1 MSGTVKTRSGRRVTR
16 PGIDRLTVRVEN
28 GLDLSSWKPRRGRPP
43 LSATVG
49 AHSPR
54 IAVRVPEDLHRR
66 AVERA
71 SSEGRSM
78 SEVVRNLLEDYAPLV
93 PSSGNGTTA
102 SREVMTLMDDGP
114 SRRFEAEMLGLY
126 DAWWREIPREIR
138 WRASRF
144 RQLVVTKGGVAAAQD
159 LLAKAGVSTGFA
171 RLAAAGLLK
180 LTVEYLVL
188 RPEFGTLFTAEE
200 RAVARRRLVEHGMR
214 RDHLPLEPY

>member
-1 MSGTVKTRSGRRVTR
+1 MSGTVKTRSGRRLTG
-16 PGIDRLTVRVEN
+16 PDIDRLTTTVEN

-71 SSEGRSM
+71 TREGRSI
-78 SEVVRNLLEDYAPLV
+78 SEVVRDLLEDYAPLV
-93 PSSGNGTTA
+93 PSSGTGTTA
-102 SREVMTLMDDGP
+102 SREVTMLIDDGP
-114 SRRFEAEMLGLY
+114 SRGFEAEMLGLY
-126 DAWWREIPREIR
+126 DAWWHETPREIR
-138 WRASRF
+138 WRANRF
-144 RQLVVTKGGVAAAQD
+144 RQLVVTKGGVGAAGD

-171 RLAAAGLLK
+171 RLATAGLLK

-214 RDHLPLEPY
+214 RDQLPLEPD